1 MLMAF
6 MRAIYGLTCFRLT
19 PFPILT
25 PSTNKSLDIAT
36 FESHLS
42 LIDLLAQSAKAQ
54 GIEKAFLLAS
64 EGTIASG
71 IYQDCF
77 SRYGISVQCADD
89 SGQVRLREFIEAVKQ
104 DKITDDVKHDL
115 SDCID

>member
-6 MRAIYGLTCFRLT
+6 MRDIYGLTCFRLT
-19 PFPILT
+19 PSPILT
-25 PSTNKSLDIAT
+25 PSKKSLDIAT